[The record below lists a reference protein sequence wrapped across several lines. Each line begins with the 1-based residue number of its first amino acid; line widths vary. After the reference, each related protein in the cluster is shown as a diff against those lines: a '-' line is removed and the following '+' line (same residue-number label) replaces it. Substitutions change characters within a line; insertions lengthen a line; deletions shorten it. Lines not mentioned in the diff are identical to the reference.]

1 MKDLLIQTAKRTGL
15 VGAEQLADFLENNNS
30 GQRLDEALLSCP
42 YFTEEAVLK
51 LFAAA
56 LGWEFL
62 VDIPAKS
69 VPAEFVEAVPATYA
83 QHHYLIG
90 IRTEADVNKR
100 LTAETAENA
109 EKELNLSLSEA
120 KELNSAVKKN
130 SISELTVVLSKPLD
144 ANALDNVS
152 KMTGLAVRA
161 AISTRT
167 AITAAIDVAYEQR
180 TTVIEEVAE
189 ELDSQN
195 LDQLIDEVATSDDL
209 LDVVNRPPVIR
220 LVNDILFRALQLRA
234 SDIHVHPYETK
245 IQIRYR
251 IDGILYNTLSLNR
264 NVLPLIIS
272 RIKVMAGMDIAERR
286 LPQDGRCSVRLGQR
300 EVDLRISTVPTSYG
314 ERSVLRLLDKSTAL
328 FGLNELGLGGEDLK
342 TFDSLLNRSHGVI
355 FVTGPTGSGK
365 STTLY
370 ACLNRIN
377 SAEKNIMTIED
388 PIEYQLEGISQMQVA
403 SKKGMNFVT
412 SLRHVLRQD
421 PDVIMVGEV
430 RDIETARMA
439 IQSSLTGHLVF
450 STLHTNDSAGAVSRL
465 LDLGVEPYLAS
476 SSLIAIMA
484 QRLVRKVCP
493 DCREPAEPTTHQLR
507 ELGLGDVEVSGS
519 SGFFV
524 GAGCDKCFQTG
535 YRGRTGIYELMLVNE
550 EIADLIYKRESAGV
564 IKKAAIN
571 AGLQTLRMDGAG
583 KVLAGVTTIAEV
595 LRVTQADVI

>member
-1 MKDLLIQTAKRTGL
+1 MKDLLIQTAKRTEL
-15 VGAEQLADFLENNNS
+15 VNAEQLAKLLKENSS

-42 YFTEEAVLK
+42 YFTEDMVLK
-51 LFAAA
+51 LFAEA
-56 LGWEFL
+56 LGCEFL
-62 VDIPAKS
+62 SEIRPKA
-69 VPAEFVEAVPATYA
+69 VPVEFVEAVPAAYA
-83 QHHYLIG
+83 QHHFLIG
-90 IRTEADVNKR
+90 IKTEDGETVEGAD
-100 LTAETAENA
+100 TET
-109 EKELNLSLSEA
+109 SDHQT
-120 KELNSAVKKN
+120 
-130 SISELTVVLSKPLD
+130 ELTVVLSKPLD
-144 ANALDNVS
+144 TNSLDNVS
-152 KMTGLAVRA
+152 KMTGLPVRL
-161 AISTRT
+161 AISTRAT
-167 AITAAIDVAYEQR
+167 ITSVIDVAYEQR

-195 LDQLIDEVATSDDL
+195 LDQLVDEVAASDDL

-234 SDIHVHPYETK
+234 SDIHVHPYESK

-251 IDGILYNTLSLNR
+251 IDGILYDTLSLNR

-328 FGLNELGLGGEDLK
+328 YGLNELGLCGDDLK
-342 TFDSLLNRSHGVI
+342 KFDSLLTHSHGVI

-377 SAEKNIMTIED
+377 SAEKNVMTIED

-403 SKKGMNFVT
+403 SKKGVT
-412 SLRHVLRQD
+412 FANALRHVLRQD
-421 PDVIMVGEV
+421 PDVIMIGEV

-450 STLHTNDSAGAVSRL
+450 STLHTNDSAGALTRL
-465 LDLGVEPYLAS
+465 LDLGLEPYLVS
-476 SSLIAIMA
+476 SSLIAVIA

-493 DCREPAEPTTHQLR
+493 DCREAAEPTDRELR
-507 ELGLGDVEVSGS
+507 ELGIGS
-519 SGFFV
+519 SGLADNGGKFFV
-524 GAGCDKCFQTG
+524 GRGCERCFQTG
-535 YRGRTGIYELMLVNE
+535 FRGRTGVYEVMVINE
-550 EIADLIYKRESAGV
+550 EIQNLVYKRETAGT
-564 IKKAAIN
+564 IKKIALD
-571 AGLQTLRMDGAG
+571 AGMRTLRMDGAS
-583 KVLAGVTTIAEV
+583 KVLAGVTTVSEV
-595 LRVTQADVI
+595 LRVTQADVM

>member
-1 MKDLLIQTAKRTGL
+1 MKDLLLQTARRTGL
-15 VGAEQLADFLENNNS
+15 VDAERLAGFFEENTS
-30 GQRLDEALLSCP
+30 KGRLDEVLLTCP
-42 YFTEEAVLK
+42 YFTEDAVLR
-51 LFAAA
+51 LFAEA

-62 VDIPAKS
+62 QEISPKTVPTEFIET
-69 VPAEFVEAVPATYA
+69 VPALYA
-83 QHHYLIG
+83 QHHFLIG
-90 IRTEADVNKR
+90 IKPDADNG
-100 LTAETAENA
+100 
-109 EKELNLSLSEA
+109 
-120 KELNSAVKKN
+120 
-130 SISELTVVLSKPLD
+130 ELTVVLSKPLD

-152 KMTGLAVRA
+152 KMMGLPVRA
-161 AISTRT
+161 AVSTRA
-167 AITAAIDVAYEQR
+167 AITAVIDVAYEQK

-195 LDQLIDEVATSDDL
+195 LDQLVDEVAGSDDL

-234 SDIHVHPYETK
+234 SDIHVHPYESK

-251 IDGILYNTLSLNR
+251 IDGILYDTLSLNK

-300 EVDLRISTVPTSYG
+300 EVDLRISTVPTSFG
-314 ERSVLRLLDKSTAL
+314 ERSVLRLLDKSTGL
-328 FGLNELGLGGEDLK
+328 FGLNELGLCDEDLHK
-342 TFDSLLNRSHGVI
+342 FDSLLNRSHGVI

-377 SAEKNIMTIED
+377 SAEKNVITIED
-388 PIEYQLEGISQMQVA
+388 PIEYQLEGISQIQVA
-403 SKKGMNFVT
+403 SKKGMTFAT

-465 LDLGVEPYLAS
+465 LDLGVEPYLVS
-476 SSLIAIMA
+476 SSLIAIIA

-493 DCREPAEPTTHQLR
+493 DCKEPVTPSPVELR
-507 ELGLGDVEVSGS
+507 ELGLGKMDNDSGQ
-519 SGFFV
+519 FFV
-524 GAGCDKCFQTG
+524 GAGCERCFQTG
-535 YRGRTGIYELMLVNE
+535 YRGRTGIYEMMMIDS
-550 EIADLIYKRESAGV
+550 EIQNLIYKRESAGA
-564 IKKAAIN
+564 IKRN
-571 AGLQTLRMDGAG
+571 ALDSGLKTLRMDGAR
-583 KVLAGVTTIAEV
+583 KVLDGITTISEV

>member
-1 MKDLLIQTAKRTGL
+1 MKDLLLQTAKRTGL
-15 VGAEQLADFLENNNS
+15 VDAERLAGFFEENT
-30 GQRLDEALLSCP
+30 GQARIDEALLNCP

-51 LFAAA
+51 LFAEA

-62 VDIPAKS
+62 PEISAKN
-69 VPAEFVEAVPATYA
+69 VPVEFVEAVPAMYA
-83 QHHYLIG
+83 QHHYLVG
-90 IRTEADVNKR
+90 IKTDADNG
-100 LTAETAENA
+100 
-109 EKELNLSLSEA
+109 
-120 KELNSAVKKN
+120 
-130 SISELTVVLSKPLD
+130 ELTVVLSKPLD
-144 ANALDNVS
+144 ANTLDNVS
-152 KMTGLAVRA
+152 KMMGLPVNAAV
-161 AISTRT
+161 STRAT
-167 AITAAIDVAYEQR
+167 ITSVIDIAYEQKS
-180 TTVIEEVAE
+180 TVIDEVVE

-195 LDQLIDEVATSDDL
+195 LDQLVDEVAGSDDL

-234 SDIHVHPYETK
+234 SDIHVHPYESK

-251 IDGILYNTLSLNR
+251 IDGILYDTLSLNK
-264 NVLPLIIS
+264 NVLPLVIS

-314 ERSVLRLLDKSTAL
+314 ERSVLRLLDKSTGL
-328 FGLNELGLGGEDLK
+328 YGLNELGLRNEDLQK
-342 TFDSLLNRSHGVI
+342 FDSLLNRSHGVI

-377 SAEKNIMTIED
+377 SAEKNVITIED
-388 PIEYQLEGISQMQVA
+388 PIEYQLGGISQIQVA
-403 SKKGMNFVT
+403 SKKGMTFAT

-421 PDVIMVGEV
+421 PDVIMIGEV

-465 LDLGVEPYLAS
+465 LDLGVEPYLVS
-476 SSLIAIMA
+476 SSLIAIIA

-493 DCREPAEPTTHQLR
+493 DCKEPVKPTPHELI
-507 ELGLGDVEVSGS
+507 ELGLGKMDDVSGK
-519 SGFFV
+519 FFA
-524 GAGCDKCFQTG
+524 GAGCERCFQTG
-535 YRGRTGIYELMLVNE
+535 YRGRTGIYEMMLIDSETQN
-550 EIADLIYKRESAGV
+550 LIYKRESAGV
-564 IKKAAIN
+564 IKRSALNK
-571 AGLQTLRMDGAG
+571 GLKTLRMDGAR
-583 KVLAGVTTIAEV
+583 KVLDGITTISEV

>member
-1 MKDLLIQTAKRTGL
+1 MKDLLIQTAKQTGL
-15 VGAEQLADFLENNNS
+15 VDAERLAKFLEENS
-30 GQRLDEALLSCP
+30 GHERLDELLLSCP
-42 YFTEEAVLK
+42 YFTEDVVLK
-51 LFAAA
+51 LFAEA

-62 VDIPAKS
+62 PEIPQKD
-69 VPAEFVEAVPATYA
+69 VPVEFIEAVPATYA

-90 IRTEADVNKR
+90 IRP
-100 LTAETAENA
+100 ENDDG
-109 EKELNLSLSEA
+109 
-120 KELNSAVKKN
+120 
-130 SISELTVVLSKPLD
+130 ELTVVLSKPLD

-152 KMTGLAVRA
+152 KMTGLSVKPAV
-161 AISTRT
+161 STRT
-167 AITAAIDVAYEQR
+167 AITSVIDVAYEQR

-195 LDQLIDEVATSDDL
+195 IESLVDEVATSDDL

-234 SDIHVHPYETK
+234 SDIHVHPYEGK

-251 IDGILYNTLSLNR
+251 IDGILYDTLSLNR
-264 NVLPLIIS
+264 NVLPLVIS

-314 ERSVLRLLDKSTAL
+314 ERSVLRLLDKSTGL
-328 FGLNELGLGGEDLK
+328 FGMDELGLGKHDLK
-342 TFDSLLNRSHGVI
+342 KFDSLLSRSHGVI

-377 SAEKNIMTIED
+377 SAEKNVITIED
-388 PIEYQLEGISQMQVA
+388 PIEYQLEGISQIQVA
-403 SKKGMNFVT
+403 AKKGMTFAT

-450 STLHTNDSAGAVSRL
+450 STLHTNDSAGALTRL
-465 LDLGVEPYLAS
+465 LDLGVEPYLVS
-476 SSLIAIMA
+476 SSLIAVIA

-493 DCREPAEPTTHQLR
+493 NCKEVTEPTPHELR
-507 ELGLGDVEVSGS
+507 ELRLGDVQTSGPAKNRAE
-519 SGFFV
+519 FFV
-524 GAGCDKCFQTG
+524 GRGCDRCFQTG
-535 YRGRTGIYELMLVNE
+535 FRGRTGIYEMMLLNE
-550 EIADLIYKRESAGV
+550 EIQELVYKRETAGT
-564 IKKAAIN
+564 IKRVALD
-571 AGLQTLRMDGAG
+571 AGMQTLRMDGAR
-583 KVLAGVTTIAEV
+583 KVLEGVTTVSEV
-595 LRVTQADVI
+595 LRVTQTDVM